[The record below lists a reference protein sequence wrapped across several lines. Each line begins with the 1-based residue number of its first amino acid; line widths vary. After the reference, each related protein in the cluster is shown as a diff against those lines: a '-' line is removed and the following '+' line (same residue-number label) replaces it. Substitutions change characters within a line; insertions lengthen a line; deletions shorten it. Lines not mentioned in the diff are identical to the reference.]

1 MGGGED
7 EVAATV
13 DVLCF
18 ADSKASPKHEDD
30 ACALLCQSLYGG
42 IGEEFPS
49 AMLVRACLVGAY
61 GECGVEKQY
70 TLVGPACEIAT
81 GEGNI
86 GAKVVVDFL
95 DNVDQ

>member
-1 MGGGED
+1 MREVATAEEAPVRRKWRRVGGGED

-30 ACALLCQSLYGG
+30 ACALLSQSLYGG

-61 GECGVEKQY
+61 GECGVE
-70 TLVGPACEIAT
+70 
-81 GEGNI
+81 
-86 GAKVVVDFL
+86 
-95 DNVDQ
+95 